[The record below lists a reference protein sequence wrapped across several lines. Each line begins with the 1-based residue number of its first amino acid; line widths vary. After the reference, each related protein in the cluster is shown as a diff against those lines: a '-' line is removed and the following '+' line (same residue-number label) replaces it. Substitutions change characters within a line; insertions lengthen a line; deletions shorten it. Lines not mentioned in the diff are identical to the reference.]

1 MSMSLSEIHDR
12 LATSMLLFLAVA
24 GLWGIGSS
32 LLKHGMSGSYWGI
45 LAVGEL
51 LILAQAIT
59 GIVLW
64 LEGARPARG
73 IHLLYGAVALL
84 ALPGYYAYSRGQ
96 DDPRTARS
104 FGLICLFLV
113 GISLR
118 AISTAS

>member
-1 MSMSLSEIHDR
+1 MPLTAIHDR

-24 GLWGIGSS
+24 GLWGVGSS
-32 LLKHGMSGSYWGI
+32 LLKRGMSGSYWGI

-59 GIVLW
+59 GIVMW

-84 ALPGYYAYSRGQ
+84 GLPGYYAYSRGR
-96 DDPRTARS
+96 DDPQTARS

-118 AISTAS
+118 AIGTAS

>member
-1 MSMSLSEIHDR
+1 MSLNAIHER
-12 LATSMLLFLAVA
+12 LATTMLLFLAVA
-24 GLWGIGSS
+24 GLWGLGSS
-32 LLKHGMSGSYWGI
+32 LLKRGMTGSYWGI
-45 LAVGEL
+45 LAIGEL
-51 LILAQAIT
+51 LMVAQAVL

-64 LEGARPARG
+64 LGGARPGQG

-84 ALPGYYAYSRGQ
+84 PLPGYFAYTRGQ

-118 AISTAS
+118 AMSTAT

>member
-1 MSMSLSEIHDR
+1 MPLTAIHAR

-24 GLWGIGSS
+24 GIWGVGTS
-32 LLKHGMSGSYWGI
+32 LLKRGMTGSYWGM
-45 LAVGEL
+45 LAIGEL
-51 LILAQAIT
+51 LIAAQTIT

-73 IHLLYGAVALL
+73 LHLLYGAVALL
-84 ALPGYYAYSRGQ
+84 TLPGYFAYSKGQ
-96 DDPRTARS
+96 EDPRTARN

-118 AISTAS
+118 AMSTAS

>member
-1 MSMSLSEIHDR
+1 MPLTDIHDR

-24 GLWGIGSS
+24 GLWGVGSS
-32 LLKHGMSGSYWGI
+32 LLKRGMSGSYWGM
-45 LAVGEL
+45 LAIGEL
-51 LILAQAIT
+51 LIVAQAIT

-73 IHLLYGAVALL
+73 IHLLYGVVALL
-84 ALPGYYAYSRGQ
+84 TLPGYFAYSRGQ
-96 DDPRTARS
+96 DDPRATRS

-118 AISTAS
+118 AIGTAS